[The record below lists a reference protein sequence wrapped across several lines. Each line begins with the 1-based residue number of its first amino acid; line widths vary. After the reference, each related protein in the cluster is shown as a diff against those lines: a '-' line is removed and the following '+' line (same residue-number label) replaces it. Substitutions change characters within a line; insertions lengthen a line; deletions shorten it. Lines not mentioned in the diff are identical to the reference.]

1 MEYDYELEMGSQM
14 QRSCPP
20 NSLRFI
26 SGALLNIQSRRQ
38 GHQRGISELEKRQKA
53 HFKDLIPQIRSNG
66 SQKYTH
72 IYILSA
78 FPGPW
83 VIKEKH

>member
-26 SGALLNIQSRRQ
+26 SRALLNIQSRHQ
-38 GHQRGISELEKRQKA
+38 GHQRGISELEKRQAA
-53 HFKDLIPQIRSNG
+53 HFKDLILKSHSNG
-66 SQKYTH
+66 SQKHTQ
-72 IYILSA
+72 IYSLLPPSLA
-78 FPGPW
+78 H
-83 VIKEKH
+83 ES